1 MPARL
6 ASFSGI
12 EVVRLRLNQSGA
24 TQPETALKTMDRGVL
39 LITGAT
45 GLVGQGIIPL
55 LQKANPL
62 RPIVALARTPAS
74 VRIPGVLSVA
84 ADLSAPNL
92 GISNEL
98 RNLLKDRV
106 TEIIHSAADIRFRVS
121 VEESRLTNVHGT
133 RQMLALAEECPHL
146 ERFLQVSTIYAAG
159 KQPGLIP
166 ERPID
171 GTAGFVNAYQQTKNE
186 AEALVL
192 ASMQRVPTAIA
203 RLSSLIGL
211 SSGRVQQFNYFH
223 QTIKAIPWNP
233 LPAIPADPTASIDM
247 AASDWTAKAL
257 HFLYDSRFDPG
268 RIYHL
273 CAGPQRSWSVSQL
286 MDSIYDVFEQHH
298 PQLRLRRRPRLVP
311 FDEFEQVLAKIRHRI
326 PAALDQWLD
335 ALFSFLPHLSM
346 QQRFDNTE
354 TEQLLNGHVPFPSL
368 ESYFKPVVEYC
379 LASNW
384 GRSAPVEERVA
395 VQA

>member
-1 MPARL
+1 M
-6 ASFSGI
+6 
-12 EVVRLRLNQSGA
+12 RLNQSGGA
-24 TQPETALKTMDRGVL
+24 EPVTALKSIDRGIL

-45 GLVGQGIIPL
+45 GLVGQAIVPL

-62 RPIVALARTPAS
+62 RPIVALARTPAA
-74 VRIPGVLSVA
+74 VRLPGVLSLP
-84 ADLSAPNL
+84 ADLSAPGL
-92 GISNEL
+92 GLSDEL
-98 RNLLKDRV
+98 RGLLTDRV
-106 TEIIHSAADIRFRVS
+106 TEVVHSAADIRFRIS

-166 ERPID
+166 ERPIGGD
-171 GTAGFVNAYQQTKNE
+171 AGFVNAYQQTKNE

-192 ASMQRVPTAIA
+192 ASMQRVPAAIA

-211 SSGRVQQFNYFH
+211 SCGRVQQFNYFH

-233 LPAIPADPTASIDM
+233 LPAIPADPTATIDM

-257 HFLYDSRFDPG
+257 HFLYDARFEPG
-268 RIYHL
+268 RIYHV
-273 CAGPQRSWSVSQL
+273 CAGPHRSWSVSQL
-286 MDSIYDVFEQHH
+286 MDSTYEVFEKHH

-311 FDEFEQVLAKIRHRI
+311 FEEFEQVLARIRHRI

-354 TEQLLNGHVPFPSL
+354 TEQLLDGHVPFPSL
-368 ESYFKPVVEYC
+368 DSYFKPVVEYC

-384 GRSAPVEERVA
+384 GRSAPVEEGVA
-395 VQA
+395 LQA